1 MALLTQEQ
9 LDGHQIV
16 QIAFVVEDLEDAA
29 RGWASAFGAGPF
41 FVHENMAVSDVRGPD
56 DKPAAFAQ
64 DVAIG
69 QWGSL
74 MVELVKWHD
83 LEPGPVAN
91 VMGRRGFN
99 HIAYFAS
106 DSKAERER
114 LETAGH
120 DVVVSL
126 GFGDLRVHF
135 HDAVAKHGFAIEHYP
150 CADVVEELYRKVAEA
165 AQGWDGKNPVRGP
178 VG

>member
-16 QIAFVVEDLEDAA
+16 QIAFVVDNLEDAA
-29 RGWASAFGAGPF
+29 RGWSGTFGAGPF
-41 FVHENMAVSDVRGPD
+41 FVHENMPVSDVRGPD
-56 DKPAAFAQ
+56 GRPAVFSQ

-83 LEPGPVAN
+83 LQAGPVAD
-91 VMGRRGFN
+91 VLGRSGFN
-99 HIAYFAS
+99 HVAYFAPDS
-106 DSKAERER
+106 DAERER
-114 LETAGH
+114 LEAAGH
-120 DVVVSL
+120 KVVVSL

-135 HDAVAKHGFAIEHYP
+135 HDAVAEHGFAIEHYP

-165 AQGWDGKNPVRGP
+165 AQGWDGADPVRGP
-178 VG
+178 IS